1 MRSFLLLL
9 LLLLVACASS
19 PGGASRLERVPS
31 GEWGGEHVRL
41 TVESAGGIVE
51 FDCAHGTLDQP
62 LVLDADGRF
71 DVRGTLVAEGGP
83 VREDETENARACR
96 YRGHTD
102 GQRLT
107 LEVTLEGGEAAGTFS
122 LTRGGR
128 ARLVKCR

>member
-1 MRSFLLLL
+1 MRASLLL

-31 GEWGGEHVRL
+31 GEWGGQHVRL
-41 TVESAGGIVE
+41 TVAPAGGVIE

-62 LVLDADGRF
+62 LDLDAEGRF
-71 DVRGTLVAEGGP
+71 DVQGTLVAEGGP
-83 VREDETENARACR
+83 VREDETANARASR
-96 YRGHTD
+96 YRGQSD
-102 GQRLT
+102 GQRMT

-128 ARLVKCR
+128 ARLVKCL

>member
-1 MRSFLLLL
+1 MRASSL

-41 TVESAGGIVE
+41 TVESAGGVIE

-62 LVLDADGRF
+62 LDLDKGGRF
-71 DVRGTLVAEGGP
+71 DVRGTLVGEGGP
-83 VREDETENARACR
+83 VHKDEPENARTAR
-96 YRGHTD
+96 YRGETD
-102 GQRLT
+102 GQRMA

-128 ARLVKCR
+128 ARLVKCL

>member
-1 MRSFLLLL
+1 MRTSLLLL
-9 LLLLVACASS
+9 LVLVACASS
-19 PGGASRLERVPS
+19 PGGASRLERVPI

-62 LVLDADGRF
+62 LELDKDGRF

-83 VREDETENARACR
+83 TREDESARTRAAR
-96 YRGHTD
+96 YRGGSD

-107 LEVTLEGGEAAGTFS
+107 LEVTLDGGEAAGTFS

-128 ARLVKCR
+128 GRLVKCR

>member
-1 MRSFLLLL
+1 MRASLLLVL
-9 LLLLVACASS
+9 VLVACASS

-41 TVESAGGIVE
+41 TVESARGIVE

-71 DVRGTLVAEGGP
+71 DVQGTLVAEGGP
-83 VREDETENARACR
+83 VREDETARTRAAR
-96 YRGHTD
+96 YRGGSD

-128 ARLVKCR
+128 ARLIKCR